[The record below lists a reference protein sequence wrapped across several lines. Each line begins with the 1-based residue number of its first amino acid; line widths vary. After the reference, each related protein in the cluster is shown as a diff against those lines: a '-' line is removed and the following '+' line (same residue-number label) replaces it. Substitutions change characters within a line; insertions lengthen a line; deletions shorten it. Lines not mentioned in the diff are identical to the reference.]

1 VKKKLNKETIAVLA
15 VILMG
20 IVISI
25 IVLSLQKY
33 GVLVFT
39 SIPLV
44 FIYPIYLCLSIPK
57 SHDDDSS
64 VILFVCLISRLLLV
78 MCSLIIPVVIWNL
91 VPSIKESTSILWVI
105 FSSLLDAF
113 VYIIFITSDYIKNK
127 RVSKKNDKERQD

>member
-1 VKKKLNKETIAVLA
+1 
-15 VILMG
+15 MG